1 MDIKVF
7 QSIDPG
13 DYKVTPFVA
22 TKTISVTDSN
32 YTNNGTKMFRGV
44 YKQSRFQDQGFYL
57 HNISSS
63 AYSRDSLGTNY
74 GLTSNGDGVD
84 VNYHF
89 IKQRFYASQNPYESF
104 GGNND
109 AEDRFLGSR
118 VNLVSVPYNVV
129 GEGFTPGTVTVT
141 DSSTGTERTLTDD
154 KKGNLIDNSVTNLAP
169 SSSLVTHFNFNGE
182 FIDGLNLSLEL
193 QDTNKK
199 LELYK
204 ESNDVKGK
212 VAKNGKDTDL

>member
-44 YKQSRFQDQGFYL
+44 YKQSRFQDEGFYL

-154 KKGNLIDNSVTNLAP
+154 KKGNLIDK
-169 SSSLVTHFNFNGE
+169 
-182 FIDGLNLSLEL
+182 I
-193 QDTNKK
+193 
-199 LELYK
+199 
-204 ESNDVKGK
+204 
-212 VAKNGKDTDL
+212 KDNIK

>member
-63 AYSRDSLGTNY
+63 AYSRDSLETNY

-89 IKQRFYASQNPYESF
+89 IKQGFMLLKTHMRVLVVTMMLKI
-104 GGNND
+104 D
-109 AEDRFLGSR
+109 FLGQ
-118 VNLVSVPYNVV
+118 
-129 GEGFTPGTVTVT
+129 E
-141 DSSTGTERTLTDD
+141 
-154 KKGNLIDNSVTNLAP
+154 
-169 SSSLVTHFNFNGE
+169 
-182 FIDGLNLSLEL
+182 
-193 QDTNKK
+193 
-199 LELYK
+199 
-204 ESNDVKGK
+204 
-212 VAKNGKDTDL
+212 

>member
-44 YKQSRFQDQGFYL
+44 YKQSRFQDEGFYL

-74 GLTSNGDGVD
+74 GCLLYTSPSPRD
-84 VNYHF
+84 
-89 IKQRFYASQNPYESF
+89 QR
-104 GGNND
+104 
-109 AEDRFLGSR
+109 GSR
-118 VNLVSVPYNVV
+118 M
-129 GEGFTPGTVTVT
+129 
-141 DSSTGTERTLTDD
+141 
-154 KKGNLIDNSVTNLAP
+154 P
-169 SSSLVTHFNFNGE
+169 SS
-182 FIDGLNLSLEL
+182 
-193 QDTNKK
+193 
-199 LELYK
+199 
-204 ESNDVKGK
+204 
-212 VAKNGKDTDL
+212 A